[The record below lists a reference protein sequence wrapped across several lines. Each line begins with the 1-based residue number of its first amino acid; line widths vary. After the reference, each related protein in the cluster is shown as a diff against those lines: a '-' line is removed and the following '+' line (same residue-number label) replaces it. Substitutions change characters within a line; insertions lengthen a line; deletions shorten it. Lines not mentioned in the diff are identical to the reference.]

1 MHQTICAFRWFMFFL
16 FLFRTILV
24 WCWLL
29 SVLYFLKSSHLKFLI
44 FQEQKIREGL
54 YMMGLKDGIFHLSWF
69 ITYALQ
75 VNFVLFPW
83 QNHYNCPF
91 FIELSKD
98 SRKKIFSSSFLFW
111 NFFACYAI
119 FANTLVMWWKTKH
132 ISYVALFG
140 TLRLRFHP
148 LETKKKI

>member
-1 MHQTICAFRWFMFFL
+1 MIYVFFFFL
-16 FLFRTILV
+16 FPTILV
-24 WCWLL
+24 LCWLL

-44 FQEQKIREGL
+44 FQEQKIKEGL
-54 YMMGLKDGIFHLSWF
+54 YMMGLKDWIFRLSWF

-83 QNHYNCPF
+83 QNHYICPF

-98 SRKKIFSSSFLFW
+98 SGNKIFSSLFLFC

-119 FANTLVMWWKTKH
+119 FANMFVMWWKTKH

-140 TLRLRFHP
+140 TLRLEFHP

>member
-1 MHQTICAFRWFMFFL
+1 MHLDDLCFFF

-83 QNHYNCPF
+83 QNHHNCPF
-91 FIELSKD
+91 FIEHSKN
-98 SRKKIFSSSFLFW
+98 SGNSFT
-111 NFFACYAI
+111 CY
-119 FANTLVMWWKTKH
+119 FANILVMWQKKKQIIVMWPYLEPRDRSSIHWKLKRK
-132 ISYVALFG
+132 YN
-140 TLRLRFHP
+140 LRFFSKR
-148 LETKKKI
+148 LEFQMKSCN